1 MMTKFTIITPPEYEH
16 QIVRELGAVRVVQ
29 LKAVSGVD
37 AERLRKTGE
46 RIVDFKGLYE
56 KFQEEYKTLEES
68 TIREIEEL
76 DLESDMLRE
85 FNEDPA
91 ASVDDFLA
99 RFREVQEKIKEDD
112 ARREERENK
121 LVEAKLRLENL
132 KALEPE
138 ELKKCL
144 TVGLADLSI
153 QQRLNEYLQRFE
165 DLSSKVVDFS
175 SDKGYV
181 FVFGPEERMEWV
193 ETIFLIFEVK
203 DIFEVLN
210 TQDILLAIDA
220 GRREEVIKEYE
231 QEVQALTKAE
241 AESEQIKPEYSPVL
255 GNAKFL
261 DQMLRML
268 SDESVPVLRTDVISV
283 IQGWI
288 GEDNVQVLDKIIDD
302 LQKKTGELFYVEYEE
317 AGRDDQNIP
326 SPEPKMLKIL
336 QPTWTL
342 TSLRGWPSA
351 MEVNPAYISVLVFS
365 FQFGLMYGDIGQGAL
380 FLILGLYFSRKYT
393 RGLPYR
399 LGGLMIPMGIA
410 AIIFGFAYDSIFL
423 VEHAIS
429 NMLHNAHINLPF
441 HYPIMPNPVYE
452 TTKLMLIVFKI
463 AMIEIVFGLVLG
475 AINQIK
481 AGNWVGALGEHGAGM
496 ILYVVGLYNTAMYFI
511 SIGMD
516 FMSALG
522 SPWFLVC
529 IAGMLLSFLE
539 PIIHSLQQGHGIGV
553 EAMGEGI
560 GGLLMTF
567 VEGLA
572 NMFSFLR
579 IAAFALAHAS
589 LAIAAEALSHSLG
602 IAGIGLLIMNVV
614 ALSFEFISST
624 VQSLRLL
631 YYEFMGKFFQG
642 VGMRF
647 TPFRIPSRKTKPYF
661 FYSQLGKKLYA

>member
-1 MMTKFTIITPPEYEH
+1 
-16 QIVRELGAVRVVQ
+16 
-29 LKAVSGVD
+29 
-37 AERLRKTGE
+37 
-46 RIVDFKGLYE
+46 
-56 KFQEEYKTLEES
+56 
-68 TIREIEEL
+68 
-76 DLESDMLRE
+76 
-85 FNEDPA
+85 
-91 ASVDDFLA
+91 
-99 RFREVQEKIKEDD
+99 
-112 ARREERENK
+112 
-121 LVEAKLRLENL
+121 
-132 KALEPE
+132 
-138 ELKKCL
+138 
-144 TVGLADLSI
+144 
-153 QQRLNEYLQRFE
+153 
-165 DLSSKVVDFS
+165 
-175 SDKGYV
+175 
-181 FVFGPEERMEWV
+181 
-193 ETIFLIFEVK
+193 
-203 DIFEVLN
+203 
-210 TQDILLAIDA
+210 
-220 GRREEVIKEYE
+220 
-231 QEVQALTKAE
+231 
-241 AESEQIKPEYSPVL
+241 
-255 GNAKFL
+255 
-261 DQMLRML
+261 
-268 SDESVPVLRTDVISV
+268 
-283 IQGWI
+283 
-288 GEDNVQVLDKIIDD
+288 
-302 LQKKTGELFYVEYEE
+302 
-317 AGRDDQNIP
+317 
-326 SPEPKMLKIL
+326 
-336 QPTWTL
+336 
-342 TSLRGWPSA
+342 
-351 MEVNPAYISVLVFS
+351 MEVNPSYISVLVFS

-380 FLILGLYFSRKYT
+380 FLVLGLYFSRKYT

-452 TTKLMLIVFKI
+452 TTKLMLIVFQI

-642 VGMRF
+642 GGTRF
-647 TPFRIPSRKTKPYF
+647 TPFRISSRKTKP
-661 FYSQLGKKLYA
+661 

>member
-1 MMTKFTIITPPEYEH
+1 MTKFTIITPPEYEH

-99 RFREVQEKIKEDD
+99 RFREVQEKVKEDD

-602 IAGIGLLIMNVV
+602 IAGIGLVIMNVV

-642 VGMRF
+642 GGTRF
-647 TPFRIPSRKTKPYF
+647 TPFRLSRKIK
-661 FYSQLGKKLYA
+661 S